1 MPLKAQTY
9 SFGGSVRGP
18 LHKKEG
24 RANEDAWLRSSGSY
38 GSLIVVCDGM
48 GSRNEARFGARAAC
62 LAAREAVVRWS
73 QAPEAPLSYLV
84 HLVEVYWRLRI
95 HPVEPNNAA
104 TTCLLALMCGDGSW
118 VVGGVGDGLALVKT
132 GEELV
137 TVVGNREDNF
147 SNVTEALGV
156 SKGAK
161 SWKISR
167 LSPTDKDRMAVLA
180 TDGIADDLI
189 TEKMGNFCG
198 WLVDTFKGSSPDQR
212 WRLLSAELRSW
223 PTPKHQDDKTLAVLH
238 APKTME

>member
-1 MPLKAQTY
+1 MPLNVQAY

-24 RANEDAWLRSSGSY
+24 RANEDAWLRTTGSY

-48 GSRNEARFGARAAC
+48 GSRSEARYGARAAC
-62 LAAREAVVRWS
+62 LAAREAVVRW
-73 QAPEAPLSYLV
+73 AKVPEAPLSYLV
-84 HLVEVYWRLRI
+84 HLIEVYWRLRI

-104 TTCLLALMCGDGSW
+104 TTCLLALMCSDGSW
-118 VVGGVGDGLALVKT
+118 VVGGIGDGLALVRT

-137 TVVGNREDNF
+137 TVLGNRDGDF

-156 SKGAK
+156 SKGGRV
-161 SWKISR
+161 WKISKI
-167 LSPTDKDRMAVLA
+167 SPTDEDRMAVLA

-189 TEKMGNFCG
+189 PEKMGDFCG
-198 WLVDTFKGSSPDQR
+198 WLVDTFQGSSPAQR
-212 WRLLSAELRSW
+212 WRMLSAELRAW

-238 APKTME
+238 VPETAD